1 MALGKLAKQHTWASC
16 LLFASACVLLGL
28 LEGSRAARCGMAV
41 FPAALRSRLGGWG
54 WSVPVQAPAVPGEG
68 GDATFSSS
76 LEGHWGWLRC
86 V

>member
-1 MALGKLAKQHTWASC
+1 MT
-16 LLFASACVLLGL
+16 
-28 LEGSRAARCGMAV
+28 V
-41 FPAALRSRLGGWG
+41 FSAALRSRLGGWG

-76 LEGHWGWLRC
+76 LEGHWDWFHC